1 MFRQSVGN
9 RLRDGRKP
17 ATFAASFTQNR
28 QIMSYKLSLITL
40 LAAFP
45 LLGLCQGYVR
55 YDYMPSS
62 SLKDKDGNKY
72 GSGNLQGISG
82 RYTVPLSRSMN
93 ERNQPT
99 AWALMLSAS
108 YGMMENKGEAQS
120 LNPDKILNTGLT
132 VSHLRP
138 LSKRWSLIS
147 SLGAGIYASPDD
159 VSWQNLLASGAFI
172 FAYRLSDNLSIGFG
186 GGLTNS
192 YGVPIIMPMGYLSW
206 RAGRRYE
213 VLVDIANAMK
223 VQVAKQMGKAVK
235 LKLTAMEMDGMAAV
249 MHTDGRQKLYSSV
262 MISSGLDASFLLFG
276 RTSLH
281 AGVGGM
287 WLRSSTI
294 ADRNLKSFFKSLSDD
309 DDGSKLRFTPTL
321 HFSAGLQCDL

>member
-9 RLRDGRKP
+9 RLRYGRKP
-17 ATFAASFTQNR
+17 AIFAASFTQNIH
-28 QIMSYKLSLITL
+28 IMHYKLSLITL
-40 LAAFP
+40 LVAFP

-55 YDYMPSS
+55 YDYIPSS

-72 GSGNLQGISG
+72 GSGNLQRISG

-99 AWALMLSAS
+99 AWAFTLSAS
-108 YGMMENKGEAQS
+108 YGMMENKGEAKE

-138 LSKRWSLIS
+138 LSKRWSLIA

-159 VSWQNLLASGAFI
+159 VSWQNLLANGAFI

-206 RAGRRYE
+206 RTGGRYE

-223 VQVAKQMGKAVK
+223 VQVVGQMGKAVK
-235 LKLTAMEMDGMAAV
+235 LELTAMEMDGMTAV
-249 MHTDGRQKLYSSV
+249 IHTDGRQKLYSSV
-262 MISSGLDASFLLFG
+262 MISSGVDVSFRLFR

-294 ADRNLKSFFKSLSDD
+294 TDRTLKSFFKSLSDD
-309 DDGSKLRFTPTL
+309 DDGGKLRFTPAL
-321 HFSAGLQCDL
+321 HFSAGLRCGF